1 MTFHESLFWI
11 IVLLP
16 IDRVHIMQYRV
27 SRSRAPEEEESDALF
42 QLNPG
47 SPIQPTRV
55 FSLYFHFSTH

>member
-1 MTFHESLFWI
+1 MTFHESLFWT

-27 SRSRAPEEEESDALF
+27 SRSRAPGEESNGLF

-47 SPIQPTRV
+47 SPIQPIRV
-55 FSLYFHFSTH
+55 FFPYFHFSML